1 MTVFRDNTAPAFTPP
16 RRVALVGFLF
26 SAAVTSAFTAMPFFV
41 FNQLGGGAMM
51 AGLFAG
57 VQAAGYAATSLVSSR
72 FVARAHNGLS
82 WGMLG
87 VFGFMLFVCA
97 MPLFRDPWV
106 CGALFTAA
114 LTMTA
119 LAWPAFHSY
128 VGAEHVPAMRARHM
142 GLLNIGW
149 SVGSAAGPF
158 VAGPLYVLDYR
169 LPFVFIALLCVAVLF
184 LLRSIPD
191 ESGYFGEAA
200 ADVLQLRAAHDLAS
214 ESLLLSAWC
223 ATFAAHVCIG
233 ATRAAVPKRLDDI
246 IAAGQLRLFFE
257 HEAMIGL
264 NAAAATRFSW
274 LVMSLGLAMG
284 GVFFIL
290 GRGAWWH
297 HRFSVL
303 VAIQTLTAAA
313 MWTLGHTHSI
323 VLMAFCF
330 AVIGANLGVAFF
342 SSGFYG
348 MANPLRKHSRAAIN
362 EGVVGMGGLVGGI
375 GFALVAEAGGIE
387 APFYGM
393 PFVMMA
399 VILVQFTLIQINR
412 ARAAANPSNEGAE
425 I

>member
-1 MTVFRDNTAPAFTPP
+1 MNPPHPDFSTCFMPP
-16 RRVALVGFLF
+16 RRVALIGFLF

-87 VFGFMLFVCA
+87 SLGFMLFVCA
-97 MPLFRDPWV
+97 MPLFRHPWV

-119 LAWPAFHSY
+119 FAWPAFHSY
-128 VGAEHVPAMRARHM
+128 VGAEHVPAKRARHM

-149 SVGSAAGPF
+149 STGSAAGPF
-158 VAGPLYVLDYR
+158 LAGPLYVLDYR
-169 LPFVFIALLCVAVLF
+169 MPFVLIALLCLAVML

-191 ESGYFGEAA
+191 ERAYFGEAA

-214 ESLLLSAWC
+214 ESFLLSAWC
-223 ATFAAHVCIG
+223 ATFAAHICIG

-246 IAAGQLRLFFE
+246 IAAGQLRLLFE
-257 HEAMIGL
+257 HEAVAGL

-274 LVMSLGLAMG
+274 LAMALGLAMG
-284 GVFFIL
+284 GVFLVL

-303 VAIQTLTAAA
+303 VAIQALTAVA
-313 MWTLGHTHSI
+313 MWTLGHTYSI
-323 VLMAFCF
+323 VVMALCF
-330 AVIGANLGVAFF
+330 ALIGANLGVAFF

-375 GFALVAEAGGIE
+375 GFALAAEGAGIE
-387 APFYGM
+387 APFYAM
-393 PFVMMA
+393 PVVMAA
-399 VILVQFTLIQINR
+399 VIIAQFTLIQVNR
-412 ARAAANPSNEGAE
+412 ARATAQNT
-425 I
+425 